1 MPCDR
6 DRAETTRWD
15 WIRTVVARENISVA
29 AMNKIVSR
37 ENHPCGDRLYS
48 RIHVLTP
55 YATAKAP

>member
-1 MPCDR
+1 M
-6 DRAETTRWD
+6 
-15 WIRTVVARENISVA
+15 VARENMSVA
-29 AMNKIVSR
+29 AMNKIISR